1 MSPVAFTDLLF
12 SATAAGLVLLLS
24 WRCCRVGASRCCQ
37 EEEVEEHVGDVSPIA
52 STDSLFLAQD
62 EREEEVEEHVG
73 DVSPIASTDSLFL
86 AQDEREEEEG
96 DERSGLLQRRWC
108 WRVQGL
114 MHFLI

>member
-1 MSPVAFTDLLF
+1 
-12 SATAAGLVLLLS
+12 
-24 WRCCRVGASRCCQ
+24 
-37 EEEVEEHVGDVSPIA
+37 VEEHVGDVSPIA